1 MQKSSGPEREEKLIT
16 TFAKPRIY
24 KYFVRRSGAFVE
36 NLIEERLTDSRE
48 EREREKACKD
58 QSVVI

>member
-1 MQKSSGPEREEKLIT
+1 MT

-24 KYFVRRSGAFVE
+24 KYFVRRSGTFVE

>member
-1 MQKSSGPEREEKLIT
+1 MWKSSGPEREKKLIT

-24 KYFVRRSGAFVE
+24 KYFVGRSGTFVE

-48 EREREKACKD
+48 EREREKTCKD